1 MKLIPRRRRP
11 IRSVR
16 SGPSTE
22 RGLERDPSRHT
33 PVTMDKRGGMA
44 RDERERSGLVLG
56 LGSRFRVPAFDSERL
71 DSGPGP
77 AGRPYRISVVSKNV
91 SQRLLGLPL
100 LRLEVEVKQQGQA
113 YRVLEPSTSRFRMR
127 SRNEEQE
134 EPDPRFHTAG
144 RGGPKILLE
153 EEVGKESGD

>member
-16 SGPSTE
+16 SGPSSQ
-22 RGLERDPSRHT
+22 RGEERDPARHT

-44 RDERERSGLVLG
+44 HDIREPSGLVLG
-56 LGSRFRVPAFDSERL
+56 LGSRFRVPAFDADRA

-77 AGRPYRISVVSKNV
+77 AGRAYRVSVVSKNV
-91 SQRLLGLPL
+91 TQRLLGLPL
-100 LRLEVEVKQQGQA
+100 LRLDVEVKRQGQA

-127 SRNEEQE
+127 TRPEEQS
-134 EPDPRFHTAG
+134 EPDPRFRLAG
-144 RGGPKILLE
+144 RGGPKVMLE
-153 EEVGKESGD
+153 DDPDE